1 MIFTESHIVKIA
13 KAMKTAD
20 LLRHSAVAPGVGS
33 ELPKIRTNAVG
44 GFPVGVAETKP
55 LRSFAHQT

>member
-1 MIFTESHIVKIA
+1 MSPRVIFTESHIVKIA

-20 LLRHSAVAPGVGS
+20 LLRYSTAAPGMGS

-44 GFPVGVAETKP
+44 SFPADVAET
-55 LRSFAHQT
+55 A